1 MLPRLVQKG
10 YALSHVDFHLLSSED
25 LSTLSTLLNAESQHL
40 LMRRVEYPLRFP
52 CNLFWIDG
60 RQTVALDL
68 LNRSIRYLQ
77 GQSGFEDDPLSLVL
91 MCTKYSKA
99 VLTNLEE
106 ADNVLV
112 LHNLLQ
118 RFDSL
123 NLPYWK
129 IKTGNMRA
137 LLMERQRKINKA
149 VNYLQQLLPECRNI
163 YGPFHELT
171 SMVFENMMRSLV
183 ITSVSEAKQ
192 YVEAIREDTEAMAPT
207 QPKARELLRQL
218 GLLYLDCGD
227 FKEADQVLR
236 KVLSL
241 EIELNGQDSIE
252 AGHSHAG
259 LAYLG
264 LQYPQEDSLF
274 HGQEWRRIQEHVY
287 GSTANRG
294 TADSYIVL
302 AKLRLGKNTFGI
314 NKVLILDSI
323 I

>member
-1 MLPRLVQKG
+1 
-10 YALSHVDFHLLSSED
+10 
-25 LSTLSTLLNAESQHL
+25 
-40 LMRRVEYPLRFP
+40 
-52 CNLFWIDG
+52 
-60 RQTVALDL
+60 
-68 LNRSIRYLQ
+68 
-77 GQSGFEDDPLSLVL
+77 
-91 MCTKYSKA
+91 
-99 VLTNLEE
+99 
-106 ADNVLV
+106 
-112 LHNLLQ
+112 
-118 RFDSL
+118 
-123 NLPYWK
+123 
-129 IKTGNMRA
+129 
-137 LLMERQRKINKA
+137 
-149 VNYLQQLLPECRNI
+149 
-163 YGPFHELT
+163 
-171 SMVFENMMRSLV
+171 
-183 ITSVSEAKQ
+183 
-192 YVEAIREDTEAMAPT
+192 MAPT

-323 I
+323 T